1 MLPESPIPVPDRGI
15 AGRAGRALLAALG
28 FLTRVPLGH
37 ARPLP
42 GDLVAAAPLFPL
54 VGAALGALVGAVA
67 AAVALALPALL
78 AGTIAVGLE
87 LALTG
92 ALHVDGLADSADGL
106 AGRDRDE
113 ALAIMRDHSVGTY
126 GAAALGLDLLAKAAA
141 IGALAESGAVLPV
154 IAAFALSRAAPLPL
168 AAALPYARSGAGT
181 GRLLAEGMG
190 RSGAL
195 AGVALAAVVAVA
207 ATGASALML
216 LPCLAVATGAVG
228 AIAHRRLRGVTGDT
242 MGAAIELTAV
252 MALVVATGI
261 WG

>member
-1 MLPESPIPVPDRGI
+1 MPDKAI
-15 AGRAGRALLAALG
+15 AGRTGRALLAAIGL
-28 FLTRVPLGH
+28 LTRVPLGH
-37 ARPLP
+37 ARPAP
-42 GDLVAAAPLFPL
+42 ADLLAAAPLFPL
-54 VGAALGALVGAVA
+54 VGVALGALVGGA
-67 AAVALALPALL
+67 AAAMALALPALL
-78 AGTIAVGLE
+78 AGALAVGLE

-154 IAAFALSRAAPLPL
+154 VAAFALSRAAPLPL

-181 GRLLAEGMG
+181 GRLLADGMSP
-190 RSGAL
+190 RAAL
-195 AGVALAAVVAVA
+195 AGVGLAAGLAVVAAGA
-207 ATGASALML
+207 AALTL
-216 LPCLAVATGAVG
+216 LLCLAVATGVVG
-228 AIAHRRLRGVTGDT
+228 ALARRRLRGVTGDT
-242 MGAAIELTAV
+242 MGAAIELTAIL
-252 MALVVATGI
+252 ALVVAAGI